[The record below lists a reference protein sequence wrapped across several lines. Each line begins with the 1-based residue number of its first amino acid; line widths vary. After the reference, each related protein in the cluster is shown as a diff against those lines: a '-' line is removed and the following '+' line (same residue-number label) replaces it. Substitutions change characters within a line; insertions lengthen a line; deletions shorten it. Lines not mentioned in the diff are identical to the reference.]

1 MRTRIGSVV
10 APARLVACVLLPVW
24 LAGCGALNPAFVDV
38 LDPTGSSASI
48 AVAPGHVVIAFSNN
62 ATIDERIISYLESD
76 DGGNLVLTNA
86 EKRSLRPL
94 IRFRVLVTYTD
105 GSRQIIEFLSGS
117 RIVEPFY
124 AGIAAR
130 DLDVPDLTNV
140 VALCDVARVEFLP
153 GAPIEVYV
161 PTIIARF
168 RFVAPTDQQESFFR
182 LESTL
187 APQFTSLTVD
197 TPVLFGNIAFRD
209 QPAAL
214 DGPQCGSVVTIV
226 VEGSLTVPFL
236 AGTTF
241 PSYDIEDE
249 ETEAQ
254 IGGRYK
260 FTVGNR

>member
-10 APARLVACVLLPVW
+10 APARLVACVLLPAW

-76 DGGNLVLTNA
+76 DGGNLILTNA

-182 LESTL
+182 REHRVPQSARGARWSTMRFRRYDRRRGLADRALPCGDHLPELRHRGRGDGSPDRRALQVHRWESL
-187 APQFTSLTVD
+187 RQGA
-197 TPVLFGNIAFRD
+197 
-209 QPAAL
+209 
-214 DGPQCGSVVTIV
+214 
-226 VEGSLTVPFL
+226 
-236 AGTTF
+236 
-241 PSYDIEDE
+241 
-249 ETEAQ
+249 
-254 IGGRYK
+254 
-260 FTVGNR
+260 